1 MKKGFTLIEL
11 LAVIV
16 VLGILGL
23 IEGFIDTD
31 INNPKVNKSFGK
43 CLKINI
49 TKVAGT
55 ENYTYKVDES
65 TVDNDSGC

>member
-1 MKKGFTLIEL
+1 MAKDNLESVLANTNKK
-11 LAVIV
+11 
-16 VLGILGL
+16 
-23 IEGFIDTD
+23 
-31 INNPKVNKSFGK
+31 FGK